1 MCPARVSRRHACLAV
16 ALVCGSAARAKP
28 PGINFRLQWRLV
40 PWPPPPIGA
49 PAPGSVTTGTGTGTA
64 PSPPGSVTT
73 RTAPAGTEAPPAL
86 LLRNGGQARIA
97 WLRDDPDASPDW
109 VWSAEAG
116 QGLRGRTRRLSR
128 REALWVQVHWP
139 GGGAPAQLGFRF
151 EQPLDDARPAAAGT
165 QQLDGE
171 VLVALD
177 AWQQVGHWAG
187 ADGRGQALQLRLSRL
202 P

>member
-1 MCPARVSRRHACLAV
+1 MMRRRLW
-16 ALVCGSAARAKP
+16 SAAMALCLTGVAQAAP
-28 PGINFRLQWRLV
+28 PAVNFRLQWRLA
-40 PWPPPPIGA
+40 PWPPAPATQAAPGGVTVGTA
-49 PAPGSVTTGTGTGTA
+49 APASPAPGGVI
-64 PSPPGSVTT
+64 T
-73 RTAPAGTEAPPAL
+73 RTAPSSTDAPPEL

-97 WLRDDPDASPDW
+97 WLRDDPDASADW

-151 EQPLDDARPAAAGT
+151 EQPLDDARPAAAGA